1 MQVKMAEILL
11 YEAGLSE
18 ELAVS
23 LAPPERLEMLWKCLQ
38 ATRAMLDLRFSKLP
52 TAAIP
57 ALQYI
62 PLTGSDYTFAM
73 LTCLRLSTVNL
84 PGWDLRLVRRE
95 VDFNKYL
102 AIQYQVLKTFVDTRR
117 EALLS
122 DGGVGADGQDVR
134 DGGRRR
140 NVPPGFVDPFD
151 TLQIQIAQ
159 LGAMVKAELV
169 ATMPPDTP
177 APSMEKGTTS
187 REGCAAKSGEAG
199 SSTSS
204 DNMAG
209 KGAAAAEVSAAAP
222 APTADLRDD
231 LDEIMQTF
239 HQSFWQDM
247 DRVGDDV
254 WGMNLNSLMWGDNS
268 NQS

>member
-1 MQVKMAEILL
+1 MQVKLAEILL

-23 LAPPERLEMLWKCLQ
+23 LTPPERLDMLWKCLQ
-38 ATRAMLDLRFSKLP
+38 ATRAMLDLRFSQLP

-57 ALQYI
+57 ALQSI
-62 PLTGSDYTFAM
+62 PLMGSDYTFAM

-102 AIQYQVLKTFVDTRR
+102 ALQHQVLKSFVETRR
-117 EALLS
+117 EALMS
-122 DGGVGADGQDVR
+122 DGGASAGGQDAR
-134 DGGRRR
+134 DGGIRR

-177 APSMEKGTTS
+177 APSMDKGTNS

-199 SSTSS
+199 RSTSS
-204 DNMAG
+204 DDVVG
-209 KGAAAAEVSAAAP
+209 KGEAAAEVSAPVP
-222 APTADLRDD
+222 AADLRDD

-247 DRVGDDV
+247 DRAGDDV